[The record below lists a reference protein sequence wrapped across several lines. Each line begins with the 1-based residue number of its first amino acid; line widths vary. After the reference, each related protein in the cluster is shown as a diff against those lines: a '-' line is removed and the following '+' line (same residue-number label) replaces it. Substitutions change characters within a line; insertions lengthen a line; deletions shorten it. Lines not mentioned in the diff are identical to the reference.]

1 MNTFDRAITLERLGG
16 DVALLIEIAK
26 LYAATAR
33 AQLQVIGAAL
43 ADGNLDK
50 VYREAHSL
58 KGATSVF
65 EAPAAVASLGEL
77 ENAAKSGDLTQ
88 IVPIAGH
95 VDKLVRELIGYLEDP
110 TMLHSTDH
118 QF

>member
-1 MNTFDRAITLERLGG
+1 MNSFDRTITLERLGG
-16 DVALLIEIAK
+16 DAALLVEIAQ

-33 AQLQVIGAAL
+33 AQLHVIGAAL

-65 EAPAAVASLGEL
+65 EAPAAVASLAEL
-77 ENAAKSGDLTQ
+77 ESAAKAGDHAQTAPL
-88 IVPIAGH
+88 AGR
-95 VDKLVRELIGYLEDP
+95 VNQLVRELIDLLESSA
-110 TMLHSTDH
+110 MLPVGL
-118 QF
+118 

>member
-1 MNTFDRAITLERLGG
+1 MSAFDRGLTLERLGG
-16 DVALLIEIAK
+16 DATLLLEIAR

-33 AQLQVIGAAL
+33 AQLHVIGAAL

-65 EAPAAVASLGEL
+65 EAPAAVASLIEL
-77 ENAAKSGDLTQ
+77 ESAAKAGDRVQVAPL
-88 IVPIAGH
+88 ASR
-95 VDKLVRELIGYLEDP
+95 VDALVRELIGCLESP
-110 TMLHSTDH
+110 AILHSAGH
-118 QF
+118 

>member
-1 MNTFDRAITLERLGG
+1 MSTFDRITTLERLGG
-16 DVALLIEIAK
+16 DAALLVEIAK
-26 LYAATAR
+26 LYAATAP
-33 AQLQVIGAAL
+33 AQLQVICAAL

-65 EAPAAVASLGEL
+65 EAPAAAASLAEL
-77 ENAAKSGDLTQ
+77 EGAAKSGDRTRV
-88 IVPIAGH
+88 VPLASR
-95 VDKLVRELIGYLEDP
+95 VENLVRELIGHLESP
-110 TMLHSTDH
+110 ALLHSTGQ

>member
-1 MNTFDRAITLERLGG
+1 MSIFDRTITLERLGG
-16 DVALLIEIAK
+16 DAALLVEISK
-26 LYAATAR
+26 LYAATAP

-65 EAPAAVASLGEL
+65 EAPAAVASLAEL
-77 ENAAKSGDLTQ
+77 EGAAKSGDQTQ
-88 IVPIAGH
+88 AVPLASR
-95 VDKLVRELIGYLEDP
+95 VDKLVRELIGHLESP
-110 TMLHSTDH
+110 AVLHSAG
-118 QF
+118 QSS